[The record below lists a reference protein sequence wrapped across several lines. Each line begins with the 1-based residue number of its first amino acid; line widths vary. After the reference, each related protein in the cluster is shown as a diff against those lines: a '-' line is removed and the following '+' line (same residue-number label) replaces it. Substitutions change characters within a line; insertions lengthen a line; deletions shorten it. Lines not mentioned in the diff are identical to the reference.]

1 MKKSK
6 MIRKRLASMI
16 LSFVML
22 FGEFYSGGMTVFA
35 GDEGVLAD
43 EDDAL
48 IAGSD
53 EDAAEGDIV
62 KADLGEEQAGD
73 EAEISGEI
81 AEAAD
86 EDMPAQEPVSDEDV
100 IVDDFDTDVEDAMID
115 HPVEE
120 EDIDHAA
127 ATWVNVVTRGSH
139 VTLRSGDSN
148 GNASFSNGILTL
160 KNYQVYDNSGGYTPI
175 YQGGEVTGNPYYGIY
190 ADGDL
195 IIEVEGENVFDL
207 GLSSETTAQYG
218 IYAKGSLT
226 IRNVSGK
233 DGSLKIDLNG
243 KAEAE
248 MHRLPAGHM
257 RLWVI

>member
-35 GDEGVLAD
+35 GDGDVRISEDDPAITDSGDNVTED
-43 EDDAL
+43 EDVL
-48 IAGSD
+48 YEGPS
-53 EDAAEGDIV
+53 EETAE
-62 KADLGEEQAGD
+62 ET
-73 EAEISGEI
+73 
-81 AEAAD
+81 D
-86 EDMPAQEPVSDEDV
+86 EDMPAQEPASDEDV

-127 ATWVNVVTRGSH
+127 ATWVNVVTKGSH

-207 GLSSETTAQYG
+207 GLSSETSEQYG

-233 DGSLKIDLNG
+233 DG
-243 KAEAE
+243 
-248 MHRLPAGHM
+248 RL
-257 RLWVI
+257 